1 MASLRYRYFQPADGA
16 YHYRTGSD
24 GVTSYILAYAGSIG
38 TSPNEPTEEL
48 LERLWVRHTS
58 DLRPHGFARRTLGT
72 GDLLDLGERGVWQAD
87 SRGFCRFPKEKLKV
101 GSSAA

>member
-1 MASLRYRYFQPADGA
+1 MASIRYRYFQPADGG
-16 YHYRTGSD
+16 YHYGTGPDS
-24 GVTSYILAYAGSIG
+24 VTSYTLAYAGSIG
-38 TSPNEPTEEL
+38 TTPSEPTEEV

-87 SRGFCRFPKEKLKV
+87 TRGFRPFPKERLRV
-101 GSSAA
+101 GSAA